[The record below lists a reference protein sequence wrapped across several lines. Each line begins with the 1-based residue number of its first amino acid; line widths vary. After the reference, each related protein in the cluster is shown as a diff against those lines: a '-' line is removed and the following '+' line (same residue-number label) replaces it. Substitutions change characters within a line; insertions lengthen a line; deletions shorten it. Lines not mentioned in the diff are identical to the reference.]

1 MNHYKLFVLTLI
13 FIGGIISEAIAI
25 PAFARKYSM
34 SCKTCHAPFPKLKD
48 YAEEFAANGFALK
61 DKEATRYYQDTGDDD
76 LSLIRDVPLAMR
88 LEGYVTYNKEK
99 SKTTDYYAPSVFK
112 LLSGGELSKYM
123 SYYVYYILE
132 DGKNGKIEDAYLMFN
147 NIAGI
152 DLDVYIGQ
160 FQVSDPL
167 FKREVRLTRADYDI
181 MKVKVGASPINLT
194 YDRGIMVNYSLPTG
208 TDIFAEFVNGTG
220 IGAPGTNGNFD
231 NDDYKNV
238 VLRVSQDIIPGV
250 RIGTFGYFGKEVQ
263 RFSENAINMFS
274 GDITLSAGPFE
285 LNALYLNRLDDAT
298 LSGARITDI
307 RTEGAMAELIYLPN
321 GDDSRFYGVAVFNWI
336 ESIQSNLNSRSIAL
350 HAGHAARRNIRLVAE
365 WQYNFTHK
373 YPTLS
378 MGFISAF

>member
-1 MNHYKLFVLTLI
+1 MYILRILIALIILAGTL
-13 FIGGIISEAIAI
+13 SELQAI

-48 YAEEFAANGFALK
+48 YGEEFAANGFALK
-61 DKEATRYYQDTGDDD
+61 DKEATRFFQDTGDDN

-112 LLSGGELSKYM
+112 ILSGGELSKFI
-123 SYYVYYILE
+123 SYYAYYILE
-132 DGKNGKIEDAYLMFN
+132 DGENGKIEDAYLMFN
-147 NIAGI
+147 NIANL
-152 DLDVYIGQ
+152 DLDIYIGQ

-181 MKVKVGASPINLT
+181 LKVKVGASPVNLT
-194 YDRGIMVNYSLPTG
+194 YDRGLMINYMPVEG
-208 TDIFAEFVNGTG
+208 TDIFALFVNGTG
-220 IGAPGTNGNFD
+220 IGTPGTNGNFD

-238 VLRVSQDIIPGV
+238 AVRISQDIIPGV

-263 RFSENAINMFS
+263 RFSENAMNMFS
-274 GDITLSAGPFE
+274 GDITLNAGPFE
-285 LNALYLNRLDDAT
+285 LNAMYLNRLDDAT
-298 LSGARITDI
+298 LYSGRITDI

-336 ESIQSNLNSRSIAL
+336 QSKQETLNSRTIAL
-350 HAGHAARRNIRLVAE
+350 HAGHAARRNIRLTAE

-373 YPTLS
+373 FPAFSL
-378 MGFISAF
+378 GFIAAI

>member
-1 MNHYKLFVLTLI
+1 MFMLRILI
-13 FIGGIISEAIAI
+13 ALIVIAGTASELLAI

-61 DKEATRYYQDTGDDD
+61 DKEATRFFQDTGDDN

-112 LLSGGELSKYM
+112 ILSGGELSKFI
-123 SYYVYYILE
+123 SYYAYYILE
-132 DGKNGKIEDAYLMFN
+132 DGENGKIEDAYLMFN
-147 NIAGI
+147 NIGNI
-152 DLDVYIGQ
+152 DLDIYVGQ

-167 FKREVRLTRADYDI
+167 FKREVRLTRADYEI
-181 MKVKVGASPINLT
+181 LKVKVGASPVNLT
-194 YDRGIMVNYSLPTG
+194 YDRGLMINYMPVEG
-208 TDIFAEFVNGTG
+208 TDIFALFVNGTG
-220 IGAPGTNGNFD
+220 IGTPGTNGNFD

-238 VLRVSQDIIPGV
+238 AVRISQDIIPGV

-263 RFSENAINMFS
+263 RFSENAMNMFS
-274 GDITLSAGPFE
+274 GDFTLNAGPFE
-285 LNALYLNRLDDAT
+285 LNAMYLNRLDDAT
-298 LSGARITDI
+298 LYSGSITDI

-336 ESIQSNLNSRSIAL
+336 QSQQETLNSRTLAL
-350 HAGHAARRNIRLVAE
+350 HAGHAARRNIRLTAE

-373 YPTLS
+373 FPTFSL
-378 MGFISAF
+378 GFIAAI

>member
-1 MNHYKLFVLTLI
+1 MYILRILI
-13 FIGGIISEAIAI
+13 ALIISAGTLSELQAI

-48 YAEEFAANGFALK
+48 YGEEFAANGFALK
-61 DKEATRYYQDTGDDD
+61 DKEATRFFQDTGDDN

-112 LLSGGELSKYM
+112 ILSGGELSKFI
-123 SYYVYYILE
+123 SYYAYYILE
-132 DGKNGKIEDAYLMFN
+132 DGENGKIEDAYLMFN
-147 NIAGI
+147 NIANL
-152 DLDVYIGQ
+152 DLDIYIGQ

-181 MKVKVGASPINLT
+181 LKVKVGASPVNLT
-194 YDRGIMVNYSLPTG
+194 YDRGLMINYMPVEG
-208 TDIFAEFVNGTG
+208 TDIFALFVNGTG
-220 IGAPGTNGNFD
+220 IGTPGTNGNFD

-238 VLRVSQDIIPGV
+238 AVRISQDIIPGV

-263 RFSENAINMFS
+263 RFSENAMNMFS
-274 GDITLSAGPFE
+274 GDITLNAGPLE
-285 LNALYLNRLDDAT
+285 LNAMYLNRLDDAT
-298 LSGARITDI
+298 LYSGRITDI

-336 ESIQSNLNSRSIAL
+336 QSKQVTLNSRTIAL
-350 HAGHAARRNIRLVAE
+350 HAGHAARRNIRLTAE

-373 YPTLS
+373 FPAFSL
-378 MGFISAF
+378 GFIAAI